1 MRVEKWGDTLAV
13 RLPADVVRAL
23 GLQDGDEV
31 ALRADGKG
39 LAIARRRPAEEVLAS
54 LREFRGRLQAA
65 ERLSR
70 AEANER

>member
-39 LAIARRRPAEEVLAS
+39 LAIARRGLPRRSSRRCVN
-54 LREFRGRLQAA
+54 FVGRLQAA